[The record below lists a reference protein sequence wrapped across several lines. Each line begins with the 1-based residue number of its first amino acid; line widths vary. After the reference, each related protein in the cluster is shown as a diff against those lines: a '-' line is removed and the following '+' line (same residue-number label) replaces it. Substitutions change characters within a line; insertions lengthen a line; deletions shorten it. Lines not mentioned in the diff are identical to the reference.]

1 LLARF
6 FVQAGYFV
14 YILDHFSISDFYHP
28 DPYGHYVFDDSDM
41 KFLSRIPADANEML
55 FCRDDASLKVYDC
68 EFRKIIEIDYD
79 MPTGASFGA
88 EIMPYMMHPNAYREN
103 TLNSFRKLR
112 ISPRNIKI
120 FFAGNLNRDIYGKS
134 SAMLPG
140 GLTRVDIV
148 DAVLAEFCQEKDTCL
163 ISRADEILR
172 AMDRGHSS
180 PLIIFN
186 ATESRI
192 SRDKWLK
199 LVSSCNFFLCLPGVL
214 MPMSH
219 NIIESMAVGT
229 IPIFNYPDWI
239 HPKPVHG
246 ENCLIYKSLED
257 LFEMIRMVQNLDNGA
272 IYALRKSASRFY
284 DEHLDPSAFLKKIE
298 ADDRRFRKLYFCA
311 EFVTEKFS
319 QKRIAEIDS
328 RNAFSRRMTP

>member
-55 FCRDDASLKVYDC
+55 FCRDDASLKVFDG
-68 EFRKIIEIDYD
+68 EFRKVIEIDYD
-79 MPTGASFGA
+79 VPAGASLDA
-88 EIMPYMMHPNAYREN
+88 EIMPYLMHPNAYRQN
-103 TLNSFRKLR
+103 TLNSFRELR
-112 ISPRNIKI
+112 SCPRNIKI
-120 FFAGNLNRDIYGKS
+120 FFGGNLSRDIYERFSG
-134 SAMLPG
+134 MLPG
-140 GLTRVDIV
+140 GLTRRGIA
-148 DAVLAEFCQEKDTCL
+148 DAVLRKFCQAKSACL
-163 ISRADEILR
+163 ISSVDEILR
-172 AMDRGHSS
+172 AMNQVNPGL
-180 PLIIFN
+180 LIVYD

-192 SRDKWLK
+192 GREKWLK
-199 LVSSCNFFLCLPGVL
+199 LVSSCDFFLCLPGVL

-219 NIIESMAVGT
+219 NFIESMAVGT
-229 IPIFNYPDWI
+229 VPIFNYPHWVS
-239 HPKPVHG
+239 PKPVHG

-257 LFEMIRMVQNLDNGA
+257 LFEIIRMLQNLDSEA
-272 IYALRKSASRFY
+272 IRALRNGASRFY
-284 DEHLDPSAFLKKIE
+284 DDHLDPYAFLKKIE